1 MAAGNITCIIAAACL
16 TYLPSDQ
23 KWNRLV
29 AFWFTSFQV
38 GASESS
44 SYFVLTYVAQSVGF
58 ALSLVMISNNVGGF
72 TKKTFT
78 TAVTFIGV
86 SRTLRLP
93 E

>member
-58 ALSLVMISNNVGGF
+58 ALSLVMISNNVS
-72 TKKTFT
+72 
-78 TAVTFIGV
+78 ACI
-86 SRTLRLP
+86 P
-93 E
+93 